1 MIIYAVHGECH
12 GIIGYYAYE
21 STARKVCEINA
32 EGYDIDPKT
41 TELDYDGEKWWGWWC
56 SYVEKIEVIE

>member
-1 MIIYAVHGECH
+1 MIIYAVHDECH

-41 TELDYDGEKWWGWWC
+41 TELDYDGNMWWGWWFSC
-56 SYVEKIEVIE
+56 VEKVEVIE